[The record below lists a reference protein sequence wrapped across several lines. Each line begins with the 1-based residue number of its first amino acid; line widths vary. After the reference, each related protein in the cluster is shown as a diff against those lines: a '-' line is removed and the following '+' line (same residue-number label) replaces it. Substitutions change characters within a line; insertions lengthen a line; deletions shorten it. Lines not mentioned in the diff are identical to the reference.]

1 MTPRRTFIEVREIPG
16 LVRGALRGE
25 ARALRRILGGRRAG
39 RYGVA
44 LLLAAGLLAAPL
56 ADLAALALAYL
67 GLGCIAWLAR
77 RREPEPRLR
86 DALRVT
92 LWAAAP
98 LVAAT
103 LPLRFVWPGSPFP
116 ALAALALAYALA
128 LRGYARMAGRRSD
141 QGSAASS

>member
-16 LVRGALRGE
+16 LVRGALWGE

-44 LLLAAGLLAAPL
+44 LVLAAGLVAAPL
-56 ADLAALALAYL
+56 ADLATLALAYL

-77 RREPEPRLR
+77 RREPALRLR
-86 DALRVT
+86 DALRLA
-92 LWAAAP
+92 LWTAAP

-103 LPLRFVWPGSPFP
+103 VPLRFLWPGSPVP
-116 ALAALALAYALA
+116 ALVALALAYALV
-128 LRGYARMAGRRSD
+128 LRGYARIGGRRSD
-141 QGSAASS
+141 QGNAASS